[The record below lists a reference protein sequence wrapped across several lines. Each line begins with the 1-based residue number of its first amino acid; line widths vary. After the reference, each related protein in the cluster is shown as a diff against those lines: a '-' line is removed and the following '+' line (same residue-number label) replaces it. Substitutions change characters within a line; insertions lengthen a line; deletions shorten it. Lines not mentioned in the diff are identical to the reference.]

1 MVSFSFSLCLKRNM
15 FILDPVYV
23 HFIVALFL
31 LRYEKA
37 KRVMLALFCM
47 GEGQPRELL
56 PDASCIIVVILVFS
70 EYHFVCFSY
79 HIDEIC
85 KVASNALVCKLH
97 KPSPTIVIS
106 AHCIFMYACIHYC

>member
-47 GEGQPRELL
+47 GEGQPIQI

-79 HIDEIC
+79 HVDEIC

>member
-1 MVSFSFSLCLKRNM
+1 MVSFSFSLYLKRNM

-56 PDASCIIVVILVFS
+56 PDARCIIVVILVFS

-79 HIDEIC
+79 HVDEIC

-106 AHCIFMYACIHYC
+106 AHCIFMYACIHNS

>member
-23 HFIVALFL
+23 HFIVALLL

-37 KRVMLALFCM
+37 KRVMFCM

-56 PDASCIIVVILVFS
+56 PDAGCIIVVILVFS
-70 EYHFVCFSY
+70 EYHLVCFS
-79 HIDEIC
+79 
-85 KVASNALVCKLH
+85 
-97 KPSPTIVIS
+97 
-106 AHCIFMYACIHYC
+106 

>member
-1 MVSFSFSLCLKRNM
+1 MVSFSFSLCLKCNM

-56 PDASCIIVVILVFS
+56 PDARCIIVVILVFS

-79 HIDEIC
+79 HVDEIC

-106 AHCIFMYACIHYC
+106 AHCIFMYACIHNC